1 MEIYENRRAFRIWK
15 DFELNILYSG
25 LADTG
30 PEWQAEHVRSPFS
43 RLYFILEGE
52 GLARIGEKTLRL
64 RAGSIYLI
72 PAEMDFSYSC
82 EAHMEQLFFHV
93 NVNGQN
99 GMDYFRDCRRLLERE
114 GNPERIGL
122 IRRLYRSEGAAD
134 AFRLKGM
141 IWEELAAFAQEGEL
155 PEPSEQN
162 YSELVSRFFFL
173 ARNPVSA
180 ASQIRGLAEALHVSE
195 STLSKR
201 FRRETGI
208 APGAYLNRLVLD
220 RACRLL
226 LSGEM
231 SIAEV
236 AERLGFSDQFYFT
249 KYFRRQMSMTP
260 SAYRKLMRRG

>member
-1 MEIYENRRAFRIWK
+1 M
-15 DFELNILYSG
+15 
-25 LADTG
+25 
-30 PEWQAEHVRSPFS
+30 RSPFS

-72 PAEMDFSYSC
+72 PCGDGFFLSC

-134 AFRLKGM
+134 AFRPEGDDLGGAGRLRAGRGAPGAVGA
-141 IWEELAAFAQEGEL
+141 ELFRAGQPVLFSC
-155 PEPSEQN
+155 PEPGQRRQSDQRACGGA
-162 YSELVSRFFFL
+162 SCFAKARFPN
-173 ARNPVSA
+173 ASA
-180 ASQIRGLAEALHVSE
+180 G
-195 STLSKR
+195 
-201 FRRETGI
+201 ETGI
-208 APGAYLNRLVLD
+208 TPGAYLNRLVLD

-231 SIAEV
+231 SIAEGSGTARLFRPV
-236 AERLGFSDQFYFT
+236 LFYQIFQTADEHDPERLSE
-249 KYFRRQMSMTP
+249 S
-260 SAYRKLMRRG
+260 

>member
-1 MEIYENRRAFRIWK
+1 MEIYENKRALRIWK
-15 DFELNILYSG
+15 DFELNVLYSG
-25 LADTG
+25 LAGTG
-30 PEWQAEHVRSPFS
+30 PEWQAEHVCSPFS

-52 GLARIGEKTLRL
+52 GLARTGEKTLRL
-64 RAGSIYLI
+64 RAGRVYLI

-82 EAHMEQLFFHV
+82 EEHMEQLFFHV

-114 GNPERIGL
+114 GSPERTGL
-122 IRRLYRSEGAAD
+122 ICRLYRSERAAD
-134 AFRLKGM
+134 VFRLKGL

-155 PEPSEQN
+155 PKPSEQN

-173 ARNPVSA
+173 AQNPVSA
-180 ASQIRGLAEALHVSE
+180 ASQIRELAQELHVSE

-208 APGAYLNRLVLD
+208 TPGVYLNRLVLD
-220 RACRLL
+220 RACLLL

-249 KYFRRQMSMTP
+249 KYFRRQMDMTP